1 METQFL
7 TDSKGNKTAVVLSM
21 KKYNKLMEHLEDLA
35 DIRAYDEAK
44 KNDDGVRFTFEEA
57 FAIIEAKRKELH

>member
-7 TDSKGNKTAVVLSM
+7 TDSKGNKTAVVLTI
-21 KKYNKLMEHLEDLA
+21 KKYNKLMERLEDLE

-44 KNDDGVRFTFEEA
+44 KNDDGLRIN
-57 FAIIEAKRKELH
+57 FADYLKRREAKSNG

>member
-7 TDSKGNKTAVVLSM
+7 TDSKGNKTAVVLTI
-21 KKYNKLMEHLEDLA
+21 KKFNKLMERLEDLE

-44 KNDDGVRFTFEEA
+44 KNDDGVRISFEEA
-57 FAIIEAKRKELH
+57 IATIEAKRKELH

>member
-7 TDSKGNKTAVVLSM
+7 TDSKGNKTAVVLTI
-21 KKYNKLMEHLEDLA
+21 KKYNKLMERLEDLE

-44 KNDDGVRFTFEEA
+44 KNDDGVRIN
-57 FAIIEAKRKELH
+57 FADYLKQREAKSNG

>member
-7 TDSKGNKTAVVLSM
+7 TDSKGNKTAVVLSI
-21 KKYNKLMEHLEDLA
+21 KKYNKLMERLEDLE

-44 KNDDGVRFTFEEA
+44 KNDDGVRIPFDEA
-57 FAIIEAKRKELH
+57 IATIEAKRKELH